1 MMRRENQAVQAM
13 LSFNLET
20 TLTENSAQ
28 GQIEENI
35 DQVII
40 NQAED
45 EETENSAQG
54 QIEENIDQDIINQ
67 AEDEESYSEFEN
79 IQEAVNEGEI

>member
-20 TLTENSAQ
+20 TL
-28 GQIEENI
+28 
-35 DQVII
+35 
-40 NQAED
+40 
-45 EETENSAQG
+45 TENSAQG